1 MIGCFRCYEQI
12 YIYIYVCIMDLMIFS
27 TPYLVWILQ
36 DMYGVLVV
44 FSNQESGQIIIY
56 RTWFLVKIINIMH
69 IQSYL
74 LIFGKAR

>member
-1 MIGCFRCYEQI
+1 MDFMI
-12 YIYIYVCIMDLMIFS
+12 LS

-44 FSNQESGQIIIY
+44 LSNQGSDQIIIY
-56 RTWFLVKIINIMH
+56 RTWFLVKIINIMN